1 MPVVGQSCDPFCIR
15 LEGWAVGPD
24 TAQQPTAVEVWHRD
38 TRIGRSEIWFCRS
51 DVTAALALPFEIRP
65 GFAVCVYPR
74 ADPLAVEARFQLRFF
89 RNTIHLGNLDRS
101 FHLSGNAAP
110 LAHPR
115 DTGPSSDQDGTG
127 ESDSQKSSDASDR
140 MDRELIGLIARTLG
154 PPPVRIVQPFCREGP
169 LGRRLIEAGYAW
181 HGLETDRVD
190 GVALSARGLPHTRFG
205 GSATPFRSA
214 SFDVALLVNAFRP
227 DNNAVALLSE
237 MQRISPQIV
246 LSSNLWTASEAGAKT
261 DIPHAQGD
269 SIVTSSIESV
279 AVTRH
284 SLTTL
289 LSPFF
294 PRVEILAYGT
304 TGTGGLATA
313 LRYSRL
319 FAVARR

>member
-38 TRIGRSEIWFCRS
+38 TCIGRSEIWFSRS
-51 DVTAALALPFEIRP
+51 DVTTALALPLEIRP

-74 ADPLAVEARFQLRFF
+74 AYPLAVEAWFQLRFF

-101 FHLSGNAAP
+101 FHLSGNAG
-110 LAHPR
+110 LRVDPR
-115 DTGPSSDQDGTG
+115 DTPPSSDPAGAR
-127 ESDSQKSSDASDR
+127 ESDSLKSSDDSDR

-181 HGLETDRVD
+181 HGLATDRAD
-190 GVALSARGLPHTRFG
+190 GVALSARGLPHTRFE

-214 SFDVALLVNAFRP
+214 SFDVALLVDAFRP

-237 MQRISPQIV
+237 MQRISPQVV
-246 LSSNLWTASEAGAKT
+246 LASNPWIASDTGGKT
-261 DIPHAQGD
+261 DVSRAQGF
-269 SIVTSSIESV
+269 SIGKSSIES
-279 AVTRH
+279 AAFTRH
-284 SLTTL
+284 ALTTL
-289 LSPFF
+289 LGPFF

-304 TGTGGLATA
+304 TGTGGLATT